1 MSASRAASAP
11 TLDQILNKPP
21 PIQAKSDRQRTTLIA
36 VLISIIAL
44 ISIAL
49 AMLFIYKPWHHTP
62 SAAPAASPSVAL
74 CKYDSPLIATDASEP
89 SYSLKCGTCDYNV
102 SCAQTA
108 PILNN
113 WAGKGQQQLGRI
125 CSMINGQPLQGGPT
139 TRPCVQPT
147 PLVPSASPSGPVT
160 CAPDP
165 DTAPFTHM
173 TVKNMSNR
181 TLTVA
186 DNGGLCANTA
196 QVRAFPPNTTM
207 RFCCSGNNYL
217 CNTGDWVSCE
227 RFLATHP
234 DARQQKG
241 DTLSACYANGA
252 LSTCT

>member
-1 MSASRAASAP
+1 MSASRATSAP

-21 PIQAKSDRQRTTLIA
+21 PIQARGDRQRTTLIA

-62 SAAPAASPSVAL
+62 SATPTASPSVAL

-89 SYSLKCGTCDYNV
+89 SYSLKCGACDYNV

-113 WAGKGQQQLGRI
+113 WAGQGQQQLGRI

-186 DNGGLCANTA
+186 DNGGVCNSA
-196 QVRAFPPNTTM
+196 QARAFPPNTTM

-252 LSTCT
+252 LSPCT